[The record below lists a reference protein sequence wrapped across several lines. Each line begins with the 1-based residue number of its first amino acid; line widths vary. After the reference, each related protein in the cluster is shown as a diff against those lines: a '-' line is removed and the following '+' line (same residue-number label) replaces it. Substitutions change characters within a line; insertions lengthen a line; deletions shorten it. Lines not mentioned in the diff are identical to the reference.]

1 MIGERYLFSAGNS
14 VSLAII
20 KQGQISVQRRACLVE
35 ISEDGDFKLVNSM
48 TNYYPYFIVSW
59 PDFRISKIEGSPSA
73 NFALQ
78 PTNSLEKPNHHPT
91 DL

>member
-1 MIGERYLFSAGNS
+1 MNS
-14 VSLAII
+14 
-20 KQGQISVQRRACLVE
+20 
-35 ISEDGDFKLVNSM
+35 SESPLPS
-48 TNYYPYFIVSW
+48 YPYFTLTV
-59 PDFRISKIEGSPSA
+59 PDFRISKIKGPPSA